1 MNKKSKTI
9 LLTIISVILV
19 VALAYLIFSLTSG
32 GKAKG
37 DGVVVVE
44 FVDLDGE
51 VIKSKSITFKE
62 GDSIVSLIEDNFE
75 NVTFTDGMLMT
86 IEDYVTP
93 SDWST
98 YIGIYVDD
106 VSSNYGLAAPEFTFQ
121 DGTVISLVITEFS
134 YA

>member
-19 VALAYLIFSLTSG
+19 VALAYLIFALTSG
-32 GKAKG
+32 GKAKD

-44 FVDLDGE
+44 FVGLDGE
-51 VIKSKSITFKE
+51 VIKSKSITFTE